1 MLKTFRVV
9 SVVKT
14 IKKAKDDAKCVR
26 HSIKF
31 RLKHLEK
38 IVFRMMI
45 VVLTTPN
52 VDLSVVIKAL

>member
-14 IKKAKDDAKCVR
+14 INKAKDAAKCVR

-31 RLKHLEK
+31 RLKHLER

-45 VVLTTPN
+45 VALITPN
-52 VDLSVVIKAL
+52 VDLSAVIKAL